1 MSIKPLEYL
10 DKVTTAAFAL
20 TIAFSFC
27 GLFLVSSGQ
36 SILSNLL
43 VVSSVLGLLNY
54 FIGGKKD
61 VFFTDRR
68 LVWVFVFYA
77 AVILINRIIHGDLY
91 GVMRS
96 LLYVSVFSLMMPR
109 KKILLSI
116 GCIAILS
123 GGIGLGLLSLWQHEN
138 GIVRVEGF
146 TNAILFSQVALTF
159 IILNWCLFIGVRKIG
174 WIKVLSIMSL
184 IASLLALYLSQSRG
198 VWLALGVIISYTVIY
213 KSLFKPWKYGAVAL
227 LFIISM
233 IGFYHTNALVQNR
246 MASAVSDINNMEGG
260 AYNSSWGLRVV
271 AWESAWLGF
280 LDSPLIGVGTDGFT
294 AVKEQQISRGLVSP
308 LVMDP
313 ALAHAHSQYMQN
325 LIIRGA
331 VGILALIIFLFY
343 PMKLI
348 VEKAG
353 WGSPYTM
360 IPLSFAVSAL
370 SDVPFEH
377 QNTLYLYALSLVF
390 CWCTIEFNMEK
401 KAS

>member
-77 AVILINRIIHGDLY
+77 AVILINRIIHGDQY

-146 TNAILFSQVALTF
+146 TNAILFSQAALTF

-198 VWLALGVIISYTVIY
+198 VWLALGVIISYTLIY

-313 ALAHAHSQYMQN
+313 ALGHAHSQYMQN